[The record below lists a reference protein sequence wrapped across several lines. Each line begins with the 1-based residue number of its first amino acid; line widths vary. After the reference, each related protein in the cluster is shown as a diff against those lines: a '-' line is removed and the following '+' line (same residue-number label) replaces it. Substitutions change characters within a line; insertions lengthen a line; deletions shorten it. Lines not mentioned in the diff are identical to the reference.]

1 MNWKKQRVGQV
12 MVVVA
17 SAGGKGIIWYIRTY
31 QHDLYL
37 LVVVVYNVDIYILV
51 DQINTQQRRGMYTFW
66 SKFWQELIQ
75 LNAFITEFG
84 RISKILF
91 LLNLFCGEY

>member
-1 MNWKKQRVGQV
+1 

-17 SAGGKGIIWYIRTY
+17 SAGGKGRRKGIIWYIRTY

-51 DQINTQQRRGMYTFW
+51 DQTNTQQRRGM
-66 SKFWQELIQ
+66 
-75 LNAFITEFG
+75 LNF
-84 RISKILF
+84 RIFPCILF
-91 LLNLFCGEY
+91 GPSFDKN